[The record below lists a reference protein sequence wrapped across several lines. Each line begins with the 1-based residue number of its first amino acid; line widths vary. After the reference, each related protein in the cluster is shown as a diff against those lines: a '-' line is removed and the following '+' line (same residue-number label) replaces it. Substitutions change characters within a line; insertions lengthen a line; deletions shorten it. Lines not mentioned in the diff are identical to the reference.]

1 MKSSSKKW
9 IGAGVVV
16 ALGVVGIVALTTSGS
31 GGAEDKDLIITA
43 SVERQTL
50 REEVALS
57 GTLGRVEQR
66 QVNAAAEGRISR
78 VFLDDGVEVAADQA
92 VLAVDGR
99 QAVAVPGEFSF
110 YRSLDVGAEGPD
122 VRQLEQILA
131 AAGYSPGSVDTLY
144 TEQTRF
150 ALAQWQAAREYPGAS
165 EQTAKTVTVSLQ
177 PSASGYTVGPQ
188 NTAAVTIGPELGTP
202 QGPVG
207 RSRPART
214 SPRQSGALPRLS
226 IRAVSSRTVEGTPAS
241 FVVEVDTD
249 TTSPIEFTIEVGGL
263 ATADDVI
270 APVGNIT
277 IPAGARQFSLQ
288 IPTVADGA
296 SEGDEELLVQLVD
309 GAGYD
314 LGDPASASTV
324 LSSGDLPEVS
334 ITGGAI
340 VNEGG
345 TVKLAFSGGGT
356 GGDVQV
362 GLTITGTATAAT
374 DFIPITP
381 VVTLNSGT
389 SATLDVTTLT
399 DTVIEPDET
408 IIVTIASSP
417 NYKVAKISS
426 AVITI
431 KGASGDGAK
440 PTFTLTPLTTN
451 ITEGNPVQLSLSANA
466 SVAADVELFL
476 QLSGSAGAGIDYL
489 RPAGRLVVPAGQSSL
504 TVSVPTVQDEAVE
517 PDEVISVFLA
527 PSDRYLIGNPAGG
540 NVTLESED
548 LPELQLMGGTSRV
561 VGGSASRL
569 TIVADQAPSQ
579 DTTVNYSVQGSAQPG
594 QDFRP
599 LAGTAILRAGQ
610 TSVGVAVVTVDES
623 VVFHPTD
630 MIVGTWPTRLGQVLV
645 EEGQFVPAGTPLLSL
660 TETGFTVTLS
670 ASASDRTK
678 LVVGQAVTVSLVGST
693 ETAPGVIS
701 ELDESATVDAETG
714 QQTYEGTVE
723 LSGDLGAADGALVS
737 IDVVIEE
744 HVDVLTVPI
753 AAVKQNGQGEDVVR
767 VIDIDGGGKVTE
779 VPVETGLSEGSFIEI
794 TSGLEGDEVVI
805 VEVDTPAT

>member
-43 SVERQTL
+43 AVERQTL

-66 QVNAAAEGRISR
+66 QVNAASEGRISR
-78 VFLDDGVEVAADQA
+78 VFLDDGVEVAPDQA

-165 EQTAKTVTVSLQ
+165 AQTAKTVTVSLQ

-188 NTAAVTIGPELGTP
+188 NTAAVTIGPELGAP
-202 QGPVG
+202 QGAVG
-207 RSRPART
+207 RARRTQT

-249 TTSPIEFTIEVGGL
+249 TTSPIEFTIEVGGN
-263 ATADDVI
+263 ATPDDVI
-270 APVGNIT
+270 APLGNIT
-277 IPAGARQFSLQ
+277 IPPGARQFSLQ

-296 SEGDEELLVQLVD
+296 SEGDEELLVRLVD

-334 ITGGAI
+334 ITGGTI

-362 GLTITGTATAAT
+362 GL
-374 DFIPITP
+374 
-381 VVTLNSGT
+381 
-389 SATLDVTTLT
+389 
-399 DTVIEPDET
+399 
-408 IIVTIASSP
+408 
-417 NYKVAKISS
+417 
-426 AVITI
+426 
-431 KGASGDGAK
+431 
-440 PTFTLTPLTTN
+440 
-451 ITEGNPVQLSLSANA
+451 
-466 SVAADVELFL
+466 
-476 QLSGSAGAGIDYL
+476 
-489 RPAGRLVVPAGQSSL
+489 
-504 TVSVPTVQDEAVE
+504 
-517 PDEVISVFLA
+517 
-527 PSDRYLIGNPAGG
+527 
-540 NVTLESED
+540 
-548 LPELQLMGGTSRV
+548 
-561 VGGSASRL
+561 
-569 TIVADQAPSQ
+569 
-579 DTTVNYSVQGSAQPG
+579 
-594 QDFRP
+594 
-599 LAGTAILRAGQ
+599 
-610 TSVGVAVVTVDES
+610 
-623 VVFHPTD
+623 
-630 MIVGTWPTRLGQVLV
+630 
-645 EEGQFVPAGTPLLSL
+645 
-660 TETGFTVTLS
+660 
-670 ASASDRTK
+670 
-678 LVVGQAVTVSLVGST
+678 
-693 ETAPGVIS
+693 
-701 ELDESATVDAETG
+701 
-714 QQTYEGTVE
+714 
-723 LSGDLGAADGALVS
+723 
-737 IDVVIEE
+737 
-744 HVDVLTVPI
+744 
-753 AAVKQNGQGEDVVR
+753 
-767 VIDIDGGGKVTE
+767 
-779 VPVETGLSEGSFIEI
+779 
-794 TSGLEGDEVVI
+794 
-805 VEVDTPAT
+805 